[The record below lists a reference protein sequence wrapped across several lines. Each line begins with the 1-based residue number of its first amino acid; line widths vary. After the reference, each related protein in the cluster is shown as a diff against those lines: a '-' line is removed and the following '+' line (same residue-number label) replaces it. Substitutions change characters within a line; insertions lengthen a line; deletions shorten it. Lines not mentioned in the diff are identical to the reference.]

1 MRVMVTGSRDWTD
14 GGVVYRAMVMVTASE
29 EKPRLTTLVVGD
41 AEGADALAT
50 RYAGYFGWGV
60 EVFHAAWARY
70 GKAAGPLRN
79 LDMLNSKPDL
89 VLAFRLG
96 GEESRGTT
104 HAVTAARKQGVPVI
118 LFDYPRQ

>member
-14 GGVVYRAMVMVTASE
+14 GETIEWALERYSWE
-29 EKPRLTTLVVGD
+29 DKLTLVVGT
-41 AEGADALAT
+41 AKGADLIARDIA
-50 RYAGYFGWGV
+50 RRRDWPM
-60 EVFHAAWARY
+60 EVFHAAWERY

-79 LDMLNSKPDL
+79 LDMLNTKPDI

-104 HAVTAARKQGVPVI
+104 HAVNAARKQGVPVI
-118 LFDYPRQ
+118 LFDYPRP